1 MATKKRSP
9 RRRGTSQKSVL
20 IGCRVQKPFLKDL
33 DTYRKPLKLSRPAAF
48 VKLATEHLAGLKEPA
63 EKMWVGAVEQ
73 MFPVPGGV
81 KGGEEVHGGLASLC
95 TRQTCYPN
103 SQLFRFRSSSVRSQR
118 QRLFSTPGLR
128 RPLVAREVAIREAQ
142 SRDRATEAIVIGAL

>member
-48 VKLATEHLAGLKEPA
+48 VKLATEHWP
-63 EKMWVGAVEQ
+63 
-73 MFPVPGGV
+73 
-81 KGGEEVHGGLASLC
+81 
-95 TRQTCYPN
+95 
-103 SQLFRFRSSSVRSQR
+103 
-118 QRLFSTPGLR
+118 
-128 RPLVAREVAIREAQ
+128 
-142 SRDRATEAIVIGAL
+142 D